1 MKTDNIKLSKVQ
13 KVAFEEIRISLKN
26 LFPIQS
32 IILFGSLASG
42 EYDTESDVD
51 LLILTKKQINRSE
64 RHLITDL
71 VFEIN
76 LKYGTNFSTLVLD
89 KHSWENG
96 IYSVLPIKKEIL
108 KEGVEL

>member
-1 MKTDNIKLSKVQ
+1 MKTDNVKLNKIQ
-13 KVAFEEIRISLKN
+13 KAAFEEIRISLKN

-32 IILFGSLASG
+32 IILFGSFARG
-42 EYDTESDVD
+42 GGDPESDVD

-64 RHLITDL
+64 RHKITDL
-71 VFEIN
+71 IFEIN

-96 IYSVLPIKKEIL
+96 IYSVLPIKEEIL

>member
-1 MKTDNIKLSKVQ
+1 MKTANAKLNKIQ

-26 LFPIQS
+26 LFSIQS
-32 IILFGSLASG
+32 IILFGSFARG
-42 EYDTESDVD
+42 GGDPEADVD
-51 LLILTKKQINRSE
+51 LLILTKNQLNRLE
-64 RHLITDL
+64 RHKITDL